1 MANAKSTIVLEV
13 KPYDDE
19 TKMEDLEKLVRDVQM
34 DGLKWG
40 KFQSVPIAYGIHKL
54 QVSAVIVD
62 ELVSTDLL
70 CELIEQNEDIVQST
84 DIVSFQKFS

>member
-1 MANAKSTIVLEV
+1 M

-19 TKMEDLEKLVRDVQM
+19 TKMEDLEEVVRKIQM

-40 KFQSVPIAYGIHKL
+40 KSQPMLVLRTLYKL
-54 QVSAVIVD
+54 QISAVIVD
-62 ELVSTDLL
+62 ELVSTDLI
-70 CELIEQNEDIVQST
+70 CEMIEEADIVQST